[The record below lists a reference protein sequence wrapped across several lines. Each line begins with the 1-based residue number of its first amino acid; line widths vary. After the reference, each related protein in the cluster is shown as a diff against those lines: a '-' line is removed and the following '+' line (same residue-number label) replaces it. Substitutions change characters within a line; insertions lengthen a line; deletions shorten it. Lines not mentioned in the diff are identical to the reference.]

1 MRIFLQLGALAGHFR
16 IFSSCRT
23 RPAQR
28 APCWMQ
34 RRCRDYPLHR
44 SASND
49 SQCCMGKQ
57 GGNTRFQESPVTS
70 GAETAPS
77 QPSRIGP
84 DSNPWGSLM
93 RRAQSPVCPQ
103 ACRRFARAP
112 IGQDLGSKEYLADFS
127 SLPQTIQE
135 PLSAHLTKNAF
146 HLWNSWLTSVQIRA
160 IFDRYGFFDW

>member
-1 MRIFLQLGALAGHFR
+1 MRIFLQLGALAGHLR
-16 IFSSCRT
+16 IFSGCRT
-23 RPAQR
+23 RTAQR

-34 RRCRDYPLHR
+34 RRCRDHPCIAQLR
-44 SASND
+44 TIANAAWVNK
-49 SQCCMGKQ
+49 GE
-57 GGNTRFQESPVTS
+57 TRAFKKV
-70 GAETAPS
+70 PS
-77 QPSRIGP
+77 LLALKLPQPSRIGP